1 MTVKAKGKAPTQ
13 LTFLDKLE
21 KWLVLNKK
29 WVVAALIGSWVAVR
43 ISGFVFIVNSP
54 LYYMYRWSESDNRFF
69 DDWAK
74 YLNRDWLNEKPL
86 HHYHSWHHDFAE
98 YYFKK
103 HPEKLQ
109 EILAAHPD
117 RDSTFVAGREL
128 WNEWYKGK
136 QYHQEPLY
144 AYTLAVF
151 YFFKMNAITV
161 MLLIQLCLGVLSGIL
176 LFFLSGKYFGET
188 AAAVAG
194 ILYLFCGVIFV
205 HEITILRTSWIVF
218 CTILNVWLIDRALDR
233 LRIRDFFLC
242 GIGLGFSVLMW
253 SAFSLFFYGTLAIAL
268 FLVKKDWIRYLKL
281 AAVIL
286 AGFMLM
292 RAPVIIRNVMVGVP
306 AFSSAS
312 GVESTFISTNAY
324 GVNSVSGWGPSPER
338 DAEILG
344 ETYNSLPRAIIATL
358 KTHPSVWS
366 YVSLLWM
373 KVKAIWQGIEWA
385 DNVNYYFY
393 KLQVPF
399 LKFAFVDFFLIAP
412 LGLAGLIF
420 CIHQRKKYF
429 ALYLAILVNIAILMA
444 FHVLGRYRTSLV
456 MASIPLA
463 AMALTELARFIAE
476 MKWSGLWKAALIACL
491 LFLSYSNHHF
501 DINTRLRSGD
511 YSALYDNY
519 YLVELEKLQK
529 EGRMDK
535 SVALHRGFLD
545 MQPEFISAL
554 KPGSVFK
561 QPNQIAVAQYFAQHH
576 RIHSNILKATGDE
589 RGASRELSVAA
600 ALDQAVEK
608 SARQMRI
615 K

>member
-1 MTVKAKGKAPTQ
+1 MTAKVKGKTSPQ
-13 LTFLDKLE
+13 LTFLDTLE
-21 KWLVLNKK
+21 KRLVLNRR
-29 WVVAALIGSWVAVR
+29 WVIAALIGGWVAVR
-43 ISGFVFIVNSP
+43 VSGFIFMVKSP
-54 LYYMYRWSESDNRFF
+54 LYNMYLWSESDNRFF

-74 YLNRDWLNEKPL
+74 YLNQDWLNEKPL

-109 EILAAHPD
+109 EILAAHPE
-117 RDSTFVAGREL
+117 RDSTFIPGREL

-161 MLLIQLCLGVLSGIL
+161 MLFIQLCLGVLSGIL
-176 LFFLSGKYFGET
+176 LYFLSKKNFGET
-188 AAAVAG
+188 AAAITG
-194 ILYLFCGVIFV
+194 ILYLFCGVIAI
-205 HEITILRTSWIVF
+205 HELTILRTSWIVF
-218 CTILNVWLIDRALDR
+218 CTILNVWLIDRALER
-233 LRIRDFFLC
+233 LDVRNFFLC
-242 GIGLGFSVLMW
+242 GISLGFSVLMW

-268 FLVKKDWIRYLKL
+268 FLVKKDWVRYLKL

-292 RAPVIIRNVMVGVP
+292 RSPVIIRNIIVGVP

-324 GVNSVSGWGPSPER
+324 GVNSVSGWGPVPER

-344 ETYNSLPRAIIATL
+344 ETYNSLPQAIIATL
-358 KTHPSVWS
+358 KTHPSIWS

-373 KVKAIWQGIEWA
+373 KAKAIWQGNEWA

-399 LKFAFVDFFLIAP
+399 LKLAFVDFFLIAP

-429 ALYLAILVNIAILMA
+429 ALYLAILVNLAILMA

-456 MASIPLA
+456 MVSIPLA
-463 AMALTELARFIAE
+463 ALALTEFARFFLE
-476 MKWSGLWKAALIACL
+476 MKWNGLWKAALIACL

-501 DINTRLRSGD
+501 DINTQLRSAD

-535 SVALHRGFLD
+535 SVALHREFLD
-545 MQPEFISAL
+545 MQPEFISKL
-554 KPGSVFK
+554 KPNSIIK
-561 QPNQIAVAQYFAQHH
+561 QANQIGLAKYFAQHH
-576 RIHSNILKATGDE
+576 RIQSSILKATGDE
-589 RGASRELSVAA
+589 RGATLEMNVAA
-600 ALDQAVEK
+600 TLDQAVEK
-608 SARQMRI
+608 SARQMR
-615 K
+615 